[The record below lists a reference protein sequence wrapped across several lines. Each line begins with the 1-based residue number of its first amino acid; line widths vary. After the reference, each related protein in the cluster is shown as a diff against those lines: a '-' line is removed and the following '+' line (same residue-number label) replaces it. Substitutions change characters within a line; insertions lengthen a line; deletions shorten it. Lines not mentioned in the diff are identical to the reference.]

1 VSHGRGHLVGI
12 DVGSTTIKGVV
23 VDRAS
28 GAVLWRDYERHE
40 ARQAEKALD
49 LLRRME
55 TEADVA
61 PGRSR
66 VFFTGT
72 GGGSLA
78 PLVGGRSVQEVLA
91 VSLAVEKLH
100 PEARSV
106 IEIGG
111 QDAKI
116 VVLKPDPATGRNRRF
131 SSMNDKCAGG
141 TGAVIDKM
149 AAKLMISQDELPRHH
164 FAGIRTF
171 PVAGKCGV
179 FAETDINGLQK
190 QGIPP
195 AELIASLFEA
205 IVVQSLTVLT
215 RGHTLHPVVLLL
227 GGPNAFLPGL
237 REAWQAHIPRMWE
250 ERGVVPPGDQA
261 QDQLIRTPPDALFFG
276 ALGAVEFARGE
287 EEHLGV
293 YTGSSELE
301 RYIDEGR
308 AQEKLRS
315 GTRGL
320 SVSPDETESFRLE
333 HAPPPFRPAAF
344 APGDTV
350 DAFLGFDGGSTS
362 TKAVLLSREG
372 TVLAKAYQLSKGN
385 PIQDTIEV
393 AETLRRQVEEQGA
406 RLAVLGAATT
416 GYAKD
421 LLRDVVQADA
431 ALVETVAHAEAA
443 IAFCGKPDVIVD
455 VGGQDI
461 KLMLLRDGVVTD
473 FMLNTQCS
481 AGNGYFLQSTA
492 QDFGLPVDAY
502 ADLALSARV
511 MPVFSYGCAVFL
523 QSEIINFLRQGWTRA
538 EILAALAAVLPKNI
552 WLYVAKMPNLA
563 RLGRRFVLQG
573 GTQHNLAA
581 VKAQVDYIRSRFEG
595 SGVEPEIVVHRHC
608 GEAGAIGAAL
618 EARRLWRNGRT
629 TTFIGLDRVRAITYR
644 TTNDE
649 QTRCVFCQN
658 RCVRTFIDV
667 RVEDPETWRPPKH
680 TSKVPLQPGE
690 RRLIVATCEKGAVE
704 DVATMRG
711 VKAELDSVRRS
722 NPNLMEIAARE
733 VFKPQKPPLVSD
745 TVPKIALGK
754 THRARSC
761 LVARRSTLR
770 VGIPRVLAFYQYA
783 PFFSAYLESLGV
795 DSENIVYSDETG
807 ERLYREGARRGAI
820 DPCYPSKVVIP
831 HVHNLVYAKH
841 RTTPLDCIFLP
852 MIDVVT
858 TPLVGMLASYSCPM
872 VSTTPEVVKAA
883 FSKES
888 DVFREHGITFLS
900 PILNLNDRAL
910 LARQMLDAWRP
921 FLGVSEGENARAI
934 AAGFQAQDRYQA
946 SLERQALEVLDT
958 LESEGRL
965 GIVVLGRVYHHD
977 PGLNQGIL
985 ERIQRLGYPI
995 LSQSTLP
1002 GDPTLLDRLFGEEV
1016 REGIISHPLDISD
1029 VWKNTTSA
1037 ASCQKLWAAK
1047 LVARHPNLVAVEISS
1062 FKCGHDA
1069 PIFSVI
1075 HDILDCAGAPH
1086 FAFKDVDENRPTGAI
1101 KVRVET
1107 IQYFLARH
1115 NERRAVRP
1123 ARLDESPRGELA
1135 GAVAAAFSE

>member
-1 VSHGRGHLVGI
+1 VARGPEKLVGVDI
-12 DVGSTTIKGVV
+12 GSTTIKGVV
-23 VDRAS
+23 MDASS
-28 GAVLWRDYERHE
+28 GAVAWRDYQRHE

-55 TEADVA
+55 QEAGVA
-61 PGRSR
+61 PGAARL
-66 VFFTGT
+66 FFTGT
-72 GGGSLA
+72 GAGSLA
-78 PLVGGRSVQEVLA
+78 PLVGGRYVQEVLA

-106 IEIGG
+106 IEVGG

-116 VVLKPDPATGRNRRF
+116 VVLKPDPASGRNRRF

-149 AAKLMISQDELPRHH
+149 AAKLKISQEELPRHRY
-164 FAGIRTF
+164 AGVRTY

-190 QGIPP
+190 QGIP
-195 AELIASLFEA
+195 AEELIASLFEA

-227 GGPNAFLPGL
+227 GGPNVFLPGL

-250 ERGVVPPGDQA
+250 ERGVAPPAGTA
-261 QDQLIRTPPDALFFG
+261 PEALIRAPDDALYFA

-287 EEHLGV
+287 EEHLGL
-293 YTGSSELE
+293 YAGTTELE

-308 AQEKLRS
+308 TEEKLRS

-320 SVSPDETESFRLE
+320 SRSGDETEAFRRTY
-333 HAPPPFRPAAF
+333 APPQFRPATF
-344 APGDTV
+344 AAGATV
-350 DAFLGFDGGSTS
+350 RAFLGVDGGSTS
-362 TKAVLLSREG
+362 TKAVLLSGGGR
-372 TVLAKAYQLSKGN
+372 VLAKAYQLSKGN

-393 AETLRRQVEEQGA
+393 AETLRQQVEDQGA
-406 RLAVLGAATT
+406 RLEVLGVATT

-421 LLRDVVQADA
+421 LLRDVIRADA

-492 QDFGLPVDAY
+492 QDFGLTVDAY

-523 QSEIINFLRQGWTRA
+523 QAEIVNFLRLGWTRA

-552 WLYVAKMPNLA
+552 WLYVAKIPNLT

-595 SGVEPEIVVHRHC
+595 SSLEPEIVVHEHC

-618 EARRLWRNGRT
+618 EARRLWRDGRT
-629 TTFIGLDRVRAITYR
+629 TSFIGMERLRAIEYR

-649 QTRCVFCQN
+649 RTRCVFCQN
-658 RCVRTFIDV
+658 RCMRTFIDV
-667 RVEDPETWRPPKH
+667 RAEDPETWRPPRH
-680 TSKVPLQPGE
+680 SSKVPLQRGE

-704 DVATMRG
+704 DVAAMRE
-711 VKAELDSVRRS
+711 VKAELDAVRRS

-733 VFKPQKPPLVSD
+733 AFQAQTPLIVSD
-745 TVPKIALGK
+745 PVPRRALSPALRRRAALM
-754 THRARSC
+754 THRPE
-761 LVARRSTLR
+761 LR
-770 VGIPRVLAFYQYA
+770 VGIPRALGFYQYA

-795 DSENIVYSDETG
+795 TPENIVYSDQTG

-831 HVHNLVYAKH
+831 HVHNLIYAKH
-841 RTTPLDCIFLP
+841 RKRALDCIFLP
-852 MIDVVT
+852 MIDVLT
-858 TPLVGMLASYSCPM
+858 TPLVGTLASYSCPM

-883 FSKES
+883 FTKES
-888 DVFREHGITFLS
+888 DVFREHGIAFVS
-900 PILNLNDRAL
+900 PIVSLGDRAL
-910 LARQMLDAWRP
+910 LARQMLDAWGP
-921 FLGVSEGENARAI
+921 ILGVSAGESSRAI
-934 AAGFQAQDRYQA
+934 EAGFNAQARYQA
-946 SLERQALEVLDT
+946 SLERQALEVLDMI
-958 LESEGRL
+958 EREGRP
-965 GIVVLGRVYHHD
+965 GIVVLGRTYHHD
-977 PGLNQGIL
+977 PGLNQGIF

-1002 GDPTLLDRLFGEEV
+1002 SDPELLDRLFGEEV
-1016 REGIISHPLDISD
+1016 AEGVISHPLDISD

-1037 ASCQKLWAAK
+1037 ASCLKLWAAK
-1047 LVARHPNLVAVEISS
+1047 FVARHPNLVAVEISS

-1069 PIFSVI
+1069 PIFTVI
-1075 HDILDCAGAPH
+1075 HDILDCSGAPH

-1107 IQYFLARH
+1107 IQYFLS
-1115 NERRAVRP
+1115 RRKQLSALPP
-1123 ARLDESPRGELA
+1123 ARELERPRIEPD
-1135 GAVAAAFSE
+1135 GALEEAVLE